1 MISVMLSRLTC
12 CESVAQSVRGNELLT
27 ASCRCETELLV
38 GFCLILSAASRLTVQ
53 LSVELWF
60 QLKAG
65 MRQTGS
71 TDDDVTGP
79 RQRLHLWANL
89 NCKWSDWRE
98 AFNQR
103 AILYV
108 TLWQLT
114 CSVRVQPPKTCSDWW
129 CCPSFNQYQK
139 WTRRFKHKQVY
150 FVLEANDVS
159 VRAENKTYRQKSD
172 TNDVVIN
179 DRK

>member
-1 MISVMLSRLTC
+1 MW
-12 CESVAQSVRGNELLT
+12 NW
-27 ASCRCETELLV
+27 ASCWFLSDFICSFTSDCSAFSWTVVSTE
-38 GFCLILSAASRLTVQ
+38 SRKTQ
-53 LSVELWF
+53 WST
-60 QLKAG
+60 

-79 RQRLHLWANL
+79 TRRRLHLWANL

-103 AILYV
+103 AILYL

-139 WTRRFKHKQVY
+139 WKRRFKHKQVY

-159 VRAENKTYRQKSD
+159 VRAESKTYRQKSD